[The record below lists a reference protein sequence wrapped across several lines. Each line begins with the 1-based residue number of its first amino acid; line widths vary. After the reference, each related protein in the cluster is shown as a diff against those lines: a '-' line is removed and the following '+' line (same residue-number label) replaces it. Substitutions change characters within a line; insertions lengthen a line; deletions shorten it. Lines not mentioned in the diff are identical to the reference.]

1 MLKHSTSLATLF
13 GRSAC
18 PLFLATALVVAPGV
32 ANAQNVTIDNTDNL
46 NETNGDWPGGTNEL
60 TADGGTLTVEE
71 GVTMTI
77 DEDGAGLFVDGVAD
91 VVITNN
97 GTIITWGTA
106 LNTGPSDSAARSFG
120 YADGMYIVNADNALV
135 INNGLIDVDD
145 PGVDNNTSASAM
157 FVRGEGAQLINN
169 NQINI
174 RGDYGYGMVFGRG
187 NDGFLLNN
195 GTISMIN
202 AHRTR
207 GMIAYGWNPAVVV
220 GLPADNRFETLT
232 GHLLVN
238 RGVIEATKESTD
250 TDIHGMRIDGTDE
263 EDVSALQDKSEL
275 DQYIYIV
282 DAAMHNYGTIRVS
295 LDNAPGTS
303 GDRDDASGMRT
314 EAHNVDMYNYGTIN
328 LESTGIGMDADGS
341 GLGVYNYG
349 TIIVDG
355 GNAATPTLGVA
366 LYAVGMQVF
375 SDRAILNYDDDAATD
390 DYRTDGTE
398 QDYRNKTVNAGLI
411 QVNISNNAPDAMG
424 AGVHIAGDS
433 GQDFYNY
440 GSIIVQN
447 GWSIVLDADEFQG
460 QGILRVN
467 NLYLFDGSILVGD
480 INVNPAANDEW
491 HLTFGDGYN
500 AAVRFDTASG
510 TRASGFE
517 EFYLNRYNYANGY
530 KGHFPDVFIAPNG
543 YALIDNVAYTF
554 DLESYSQ
561 QDQATWSM
569 VSMIQDAVD
578 SSTENRPP
586 SGDFGFNGDDG
597 AGMSNKW
604 AQMFAGWVRD
614 PGDGEVGV
622 GSEATDEH
630 EGGFNGYSAGTI
642 IGVNM
647 PERSYFLGAAYSK
660 VDSIDWMDN
669 DTGFDTQS
677 GTLFGGIATTI
688 RDRFDLSLTAG
699 VSYNHSER
707 DTADNRVSTGIHTM
721 SSDYAS
727 VFLSPSLLIDGPIG
741 SSLRLN
747 YLGGWTQSHSYT
759 LSGGEKLEVEQR
771 LNHVV
776 GAKFEMVQN
785 IPKLSERFRAR
796 FRYGAEASYADGE
809 DIDSTLS
816 LTGFT
821 TTGDGLSTP
830 YNNGFSA
837 GGFAA
842 LDIGPAFI
850 KASINS
856 DEQVSVNAGLTLRF

>member
-13 GRSAC
+13 GRSVC
-18 PLFLATALVVAPGV
+18 PLFLGTALVVAPSV
-32 ANAQNVTIDNTDNL
+32 AQAQSAITIDATSPDL
-46 NETNGDWPGGTNEL
+46 TATNGGEPDPGAG
-60 TADGGTLTVEE
+60 DTLTVEE
-71 GVTMTI
+71 GTTLDI
-77 DEDGAGLFVDGVAD
+77 LDDGVGLYATGAD
-91 VVITNN
+91 GITIINN
-97 GTIITWGTA
+97 GTIETEGGAGT
-106 LNTGPSDSAARSFG
+106 TGAGYSATVGAG
-120 YADGMYIVNADNALV
+120 YANGILLEDTADALIINNGTIQTDDYWAEGVRAQTADNLVV
-135 INNGLIDVDD
+135 INNGLISVLADRGI
-145 PGVDNNTSASAM
+145 GVFATRSDAVSM
-157 FVRGEGAQLINN
+157 F
-169 NQINI
+169 
-174 RGDYGYGMVFGRG
+174 
-187 NDGFLLNN
+187 NN
-195 GTISMIN
+195 GTIEMLDVSSPS
-202 AHRTR
+202 
-207 GMIAYGWNPAVVV
+207 GMSLAGFDATVTP
-220 GLPADNRFETLT
+220 LADAAKT
-232 GHLLVN
+232 GHLMVN
-238 RGVIEATKESTD
+238 SGLIQATKTLTNSG
-250 TDIHGMRIDGTDE
+250 IYGMDLVGVQIVGG
-263 EDVSALQDKSEL
+263 VS
-275 DQYIYIV
+275 YRYIV
-282 DAAMHNYGTIRVS
+282 DSEMSNYGTIRVS
-295 LDNAPGTS
+295 LDTTPGTS
-303 GDRDDASGMRT
+303 GGIGDASGMVAS
-314 EAHNVDMYNYGTIN
+314 AHNVDMYNYGTIH
-328 LESTGIGMDADGS
+328 LESTGRGMEADGS

-355 GNAATPTLGVA
+355 GNAATPATKVA
-366 LYAVGMQVF
+366 LYAVGMDVT
-375 SDRAILNYDDDAATD
+375 SDRTLLFVDDTLTTTNT
-390 DYRTDGTE
+390 YRSGGTE
-398 QDYRNKTVNAGLI
+398 GEYRNKVVNAGLI
-411 QVNISNNAPDAMG
+411 QVNISNNAPDVMS
-424 AGVHIAGDS
+424 AGVRIAGDS

-440 GSIIVQN
+440 GAIISTN
-447 GWSIVLDADEFQG
+447 GWSIVLDADETQG
-460 QGILRVN
+460 QGVVRVN

-480 INVNPAANDEW
+480 INVNPAADDEW
-491 HLTFGDGYN
+491 RLTFGDGYS
-500 AAVRFDTASG
+500 AAVRFETA
-510 TRASGFE
+510 TNLRRPGFY
-517 EFYLNRYNYANGY
+517 EFYLNRYASDY
-530 KGHFPDVFIAPNG
+530 KGHFPDFFVAPNG

-578 SSTENRPP
+578 GATENLPP
-586 SGDFGFNGDDG
+586 SGDFAFNGDSG

-622 GSEATDEH
+622 GSEASDEH

-647 PERSYFLGAAYSK
+647 PERSYFLGAAYGK

-677 GTLFGGIATTI
+677 GTLFGGIATTLW
-688 RDRFDLSLTAG
+688 DRFDLSLTAG

-707 DTADNRVSTGIHTM
+707 DMADSRVSTGIHTM

-747 YLGGWTQSHSYT
+747 YLGGWSQGHSYT

-785 IPKLSERFRAR
+785 IPKLSDRLRAR

-821 TTGDGLSTP
+821 TTGEGLSTP

-837 GGFAA
+837 GAFAA

-856 DEQVSVNAGLTLRF
+856 DEQVSVNAGLTLKF